1 METLEIKSINEL
13 NYSICAWILRNRA
26 YHVSIHCL
34 SEKIIGSL
42 EIYMTE
48 IGIPW
53 DVKESGTAG
62 IRFYQDYS
70 NLEVLLRTDYSAV
83 VLDMMMPFDEDF
95 FTEVKT
101 SEKFPELSTG
111 KYLFDEIRKRNV
123 NIPIIFFTAF
133 RGKIEC
139 DSRSIIISK
148 PNLAVNVAKTID
160 GFITR
165 LEKMDIL

>member
-1 METLEIKSINEL
+1 MKRKVLIIDDEPIACSHIAE
-13 NYSICAWILRNRA
+13 ILRWK
-26 YHVSIHCL
+26 YD
-34 SEKIIGSL
+34 
-42 EIYMTE
+42 T
-48 IGIPW
+48 
-53 DVKESGTAG
+53 DVT
-62 IRFYQDYS
+62 IVQDYS

-95 FTEVKT
+95 FAEVKT

-148 PNLAVNVAKTID
+148 PNLAINVAKTID